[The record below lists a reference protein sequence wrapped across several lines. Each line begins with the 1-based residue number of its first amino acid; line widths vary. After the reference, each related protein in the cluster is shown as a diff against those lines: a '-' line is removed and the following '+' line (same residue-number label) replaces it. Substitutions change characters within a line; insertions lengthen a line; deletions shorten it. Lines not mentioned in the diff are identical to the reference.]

1 MNLIATFQQM
11 LTVEAQFLRQMPS
24 GNPLGDAL
32 QDPYDQ
38 TTTVMGTLPQG
49 CRNAL

>member
-1 MNLIATFQQM
+1 MAMFQQM

-24 GNPLGDAL
+24 GSPLGDVL

-38 TTTVMGTLPQG
+38 TTAVMGTLP
-49 CRNAL
+49 